1 MLDKRQVFILDKK
14 AEEKVVKLIFKI
26 YENVPLKCKAL
37 KEKFDKKFAKFLDQ
51 KLSIMLKS
59 KETKAYKIFKEKSDE
74 LTIDFRA
81 SEVYKQYHKNFN
93 ELGNLQLVDKKLVRE
108 YNKAKVSHN
117 AEISVITKALKKT
130 GAHLKFQ
137 KMVRKRKAMLVKT
150 KEAKTLSRCVYDS
163 FISEYIIIVKLLLQ
177 HLKGDKRN
185 AKIYSSLKKINL
197 KQLTYTQY
205 KKVTAL
211 FNKIV
216 IMPIFHYV

>member
-1 MLDKRQVFILDKK
+1 MQGKHQVFILDKK

-59 KETKAYKIFKEKSDE
+59 QLTKEYKIFKVKSDE
-74 LTIDFRA
+74 LTFDFRA
-81 SEVYKQYHKNFN
+81 SEVYKQYHKSFN

-117 AEISVITKALKKT
+117 TEISVITKALKKT

-150 KEAKTLSRCVYDS
+150 KEARALSRCAFDS
-163 FISEYIIIVKLLLQ
+163 FGEEYIVIIKLLLQ

-205 KKVTAL
+205 KKVTAV
-211 FNKIV
+211 FNKVV